1 MSKKKQTKRNA
12 TKNQKCLYCKKWFDE
27 KLSVCPFCGK
37 EQNVDE
43 YNTYLLD
50 LEAKRKQALEQNIAN
65 NQKIQTVKNKERIK
79 KRNEK
84 ISFLIFTSAFLALIL
99 LSIGLAIRNNH
110 SNKLSA
116 NYDDYKQY
124 EISYKQI
131 MRQPEDEY
139 FVYFY
144 SETCTA
150 CEQVKTTIFQYL
162 SSDLNSTAGRKLY
175 LVNMDKTTNMIAS
188 NEDEI
193 NILDVTNVDY
203 NKNYDAIKIYNFP
216 CLIDIASFTD
226 EKNKDVNRKVMAYYE
241 GVSKVK
247 NGLQLVMYGK

>member
-1 MSKKKQTKRNA
+1 MSKKKQTKHNT

-50 LEAKRKQALEQNIAN
+50 LEAKRKEALEKSIAN
-65 NQKIQTVKNKERIK
+65 QKQTERNKERIK

-84 ISFLIFTSAFLALIL
+84 ITFLIFMSAFLALIL
-99 LSIGLAIRNNH
+99 LSIGLAIRNNF

-116 NYDDYKQY
+116 DYDDYKQY

-131 MRQPEDEY
+131 MRQSEDEY

-175 LVNMDKTTNMIAS
+175 LVNMDKTANMIAS
-188 NEDEI
+188 TEDEV

-203 NKNYDAIKIYNFP
+203 NENYDAIKIYNFP
-216 CLIDIASFTD
+216 CLVDIASFTD
-226 EKNKDVNRKVMAYYE
+226 EEDEKVDRKVMAYYE

-247 NGLQLVMYGK
+247 NGLQLVMYGI

>member
-1 MSKKKQTKRNA
+1 MSKKKTKHNT

-43 YNTYLLD
+43 YNLYLLE
-50 LEAKRKQALEQNIAN
+50 LEDKRKKALEQNVAN
-65 NQKIQTVKNKERIK
+65 NQKVQTVKDKESIR

-84 ISFLIFTSAFLALIL
+84 ITFLIFLSAFLSLIL
-99 LSIGLAIRNNH
+99 LSVGLAIRNNF

-116 NYDDYKQY
+116 DYDDYKQY

-131 MRQPEDEY
+131 MRQSEDEY

-175 LVNMDKTTNMIAS
+175 LVNMDKTVDMIAS
-188 NEDEI
+188 KEDEV

-226 EKNKDVNRKVMAYYE
+226 ETDADVDRKVMAYYE

-247 NGLQLVMYGK
+247 NGLQLVMYGI